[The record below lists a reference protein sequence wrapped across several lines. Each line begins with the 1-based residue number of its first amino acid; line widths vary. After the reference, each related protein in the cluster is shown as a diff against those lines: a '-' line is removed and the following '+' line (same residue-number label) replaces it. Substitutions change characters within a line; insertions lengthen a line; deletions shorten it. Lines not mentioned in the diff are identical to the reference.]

1 MVGSHDLPVPF
12 EVRLMPDRDRLL
24 VAPRGE
30 LDLATAE
37 QMRVALL
44 EQFDNG
50 FAHVVADLR
59 DVTFIDSIGI
69 GVLAQAVRHG
79 ADIEVR
85 GAPPKIQRAIELSGL
100 IDPVEL

>member
-1 MVGSHDLPVPF
+1 MHVQLEGDLD
-12 EVRLMPDRDRLL
+12 LSSAPDVCDRL
-24 VAPRGE
+24 AAAAR
-30 LDLATAE
+30 LDT
-37 QMRVALL
+37 
-44 EQFDNG
+44 G
-50 FAHVVADLR
+50 VVIDLR
-59 DVTFIDSIGI
+59 DVTFIDSIGL